1 MQLILN
7 TYGTLLRVK
16 DGNFLVTTEDKKME
30 LAPRKVRSIL
40 ITTGIRLSS
49 DVIKLALEWNIDLVF
64 LDKFGDPY
72 GRVWHC
78 RLGSTTKIRRRQL
91 EAAQTN
97 EGLELVIKW
106 AMEKIGAQIEHLE
119 ELRKKRTRK
128 SIELTDGIK
137 MLSGELAEL
146 KGVNGT
152 ITDLARNRIM
162 GIEGAASRAYFTT
175 LSAILPERYSFKG
188 RSRNP
193 AKDYFNC
200 LLNYSYGVL
209 YSLVERGCILAGLDP
224 YAGFLHTDNYNK
236 KSLVFDFIE
245 PYRAWGDRVVM
256 LILAAREAKQE
267 YFDSIRGGFTLNKQ
281 GKAVLLTRFNKYLEE
296 SVRYRGRNIKRRDII
311 QFDCHR
317 LANLLLKKEP
327 RDNVP
332 ENVSF

>member
-40 ITTGIRLSS
+40 ITTGVRLSS

-91 EAAQTN
+91 EAAQTT
-97 EGLELVIKW
+97 EGLELVRQW
-106 AMEKIGAQIEHLE
+106 AREKIATQIEHLE
-119 ELRKKRTRK
+119 DLRKKRTRK
-128 SIELTDGIK
+128 STELTDGIK
-137 MLSGELAEL
+137 MLSAGLTELEKVEGE
-146 KGVNGT
+146 
-152 ITDLARNRIM
+152 ITDALRNRLM

-175 LSAILPERYSFKG
+175 LCIILPERYRFSG

-193 AKDYFNC
+193 ARDWFNC

-256 LILAAREAKQE
+256 RILSARDATQE
-267 YFDSIRGGFTLNKQ
+267 HFNPIKGGFTLNKE
-281 GKAVLLTRFNKYLEE
+281 GKALLLTRFNKYLEE

-317 LANLLLKKEP
+317 LANLLLKNEP
-327 RDNVP
+327 QDKIP
-332 ENVSF
+332 EKVLF